1 MGNKHELACNIVE
14 LFEDLLAKKNIIVPC
29 SDDDEEEERYN
40 EDGELLANLYG
51 MGYWNLVDAVEA
63 MLDN

>member
-14 LFEDLLAKKNIIVPC
+14 LFEDLLAEKNIIVPC

-51 MGYWNLVDAVEA
+51 MEY
-63 MLDN
+63 